1 MNPIERSKKFM
12 TKQISSSRQTSNV
25 SDTLDK
31 KKEGVTEK
39 DKEEIMSTMNLE
51 DKKRFQYNSCLY
63 YFISLS
69 YYLLLCCPNLCP
81 LKIFNSTNSIYFL

>member
-39 DKEEIMSTMNLE
+39 DKEEIMSTTNLE
-51 DKKRFQYNSCLY
+51 NKKDF
-63 YFISLS
+63 
-69 YYLLLCCPNLCP
+69 
-81 LKIFNSTNSIYFL
+81 STFLVYITL

>member
-1 MNPIERSKKFM
+1 MNPIERSKKKM

-39 DKEEIMSTMNLE
+39 DKEEIMSTTNLE
-51 DKKRFQYNSCLY
+51 NKKDF
-63 YFISLS
+63 
-69 YYLLLCCPNLCP
+69 
-81 LKIFNSTNSIYFL
+81 STFLVYITL

>member
-1 MNPIERSKKFM
+1 MNPIERSKKLM

-39 DKEEIMSTMNLE
+39 DKEEIMPTTNLE
-51 DKKRFQYNSCLY
+51 IKKISVHFLSILLY
-63 YFISLS
+63 KSILLFVVMLPKSLS
-69 YYLLLCCPNLCP
+69 LEN
-81 LKIFNSTNSIYFL
+81 I

>member
-1 MNPIERSKKFM
+1 MNPIERSKKLM

-39 DKEEIMSTMNLE
+39 DKEEIMSTTNLE
-51 DKKRFQYNSCLY
+51 NKKKISVHFLFILLY
-63 YFISLS
+63 KSILLFVVMLPKSLS
-69 YYLLLCCPNLCP
+69 L
-81 LKIFNSTNSIYFL
+81 

>member
-1 MNPIERSKKFM
+1 MNPIERSKKLM

-39 DKEEIMSTMNLE
+39 DKEEIMSTTNLE
-51 DKKRFQYNSCLY
+51 YKKDF
-63 YFISLS
+63 
-69 YYLLLCCPNLCP
+69 
-81 LKIFNSTNSIYFL
+81 STFLVYITL

>member
-1 MNPIERSKKFM
+1 MNPIERSKKLM

-39 DKEEIMSTMNLE
+39 DKEEIMSTTNLE
-51 DKKRFQYNSCLY
+51 NKKDF
-63 YFISLS
+63 
-69 YYLLLCCPNLCP
+69 
-81 LKIFNSTNSIYFL
+81 STFLVYITL

>member
-1 MNPIERSKKFM
+1 MNPIERSKKLM

-39 DKEEIMSTMNLE
+39 DKEEIMSTTNLE
-51 DKKRFQYNSCLY
+51 NKKDF
-63 YFISLS
+63 
-69 YYLLLCCPNLCP
+69 
-81 LKIFNSTNSIYFL
+81 STFLAYITL

>member
-1 MNPIERSKKFM
+1 MNPIERSKKLM

-39 DKEEIMSTMNLE
+39 DKEEIMSTTNLE
-51 DKKRFQYNSCLY
+51 NK
-63 YFISLS
+63 
-69 YYLLLCCPNLCP
+69 
-81 LKIFNSTNSIYFL
+81 